1 MNKKEKTITLL
12 IKVIGLILFGMIIN
26 LFVHELSHLLI
37 LIFVNGEPIKMS
49 FGEESFV
56 GGYVEQKYIS
66 VVALASI
73 YIPTIISLLMAFVK
87 KKYLQILNA
96 GFTVPII
103 VNWIMGVF
111 AIFFVKDDYQ
121 RSTFDISLAIDNT
134 SYDFIVYTIIAFV
147 AVANVFAILRSFK
160 TIEGMV

>member
-37 LIFVNGEPIKMS
+37 LILVNGEPIQIS

-56 GGYVEQKYIS
+56 GGYVERKCIS

-111 AIFFVKDDYQ
+111 ATFFVKDDYQ

-134 SYDFIVYTIIAFV
+134 SYDFIVYTIIVFI